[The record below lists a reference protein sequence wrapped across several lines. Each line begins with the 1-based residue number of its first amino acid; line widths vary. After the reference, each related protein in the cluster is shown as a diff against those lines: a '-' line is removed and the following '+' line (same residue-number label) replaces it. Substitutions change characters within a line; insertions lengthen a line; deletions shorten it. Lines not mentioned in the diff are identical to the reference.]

1 MRYMGSKAKLAKYI
15 VPIIQNEIDTNGS
28 KYYLEPFVG
37 GANVIDKIQCQNK
50 IGYDI
55 NKYLISLLKQAQ
67 IDTSI
72 FPEKITQEEYYYV
85 KAHKDDFPD
94 WYVGL
99 VGFCASFSSQFF
111 MGYGRNGEKSKGE
124 YSTGSI
130 NNIIKQAPNLKDI
143 HFEIKNY
150 LDIDNIM
157 GYTIYCDPPYFSKS
171 STKYRYLGT
180 EKLNEDDFWNWCRKM
195 GKNNIILIS
204 NYDAP
209 EDFKCIFERERTN
222 AQHNA
227 GELIVKERLY
237 KYEQP

>member
-1 MRYMGSKAKLAKYI
+1 MGSKAKLAKYI

-37 GANVIDKIQCQNK
+37 GANIIDKIQCQNK

-72 FPEKITQEEYYYV
+72 FPEKITEEEYYYV
-85 KAHKDDFPD
+85 KEHKDDFPD

-99 VGFCASFSSQFF
+99 VGFCASFSAKFF
-111 MGYGRNGEKSKGE
+111 SGYARDKKTGRDIPNEG
-124 YSTGSI
+124 I
-130 NNIIKQAPNLKDI
+130 RNIIKQASNLKNI
-143 HFEIKNY
+143 KFEVKNY
-150 LDIDNIM
+150 LDINEIS
-157 GYTIYCDPPYFSKS
+157 GYTIYADPPYFNKKS
-171 STKYRYLGT
+171 TQNKYPGVD
-180 EKLNEDDFWNWCRKM
+180 KFNENDFWEWCKKI
-195 GKNNIILIS
+195 GKNNIVLIS

-209 EDFKCIFERERTN
+209 NDFKCIFE
-222 AQHNA
+222 
-227 GELIVKERLY
+227 KEYRIFSKDTKNPISIEKLY